1 MIRLFRFITLLI
13 VAATL
18 LHSCF
23 KDVVTYT
30 DYNIAVYDQ
39 SEGNGEITP
48 AMELAS
54 YAYYVDTTEW
64 SVLSYEDAVERRIT
78 NKTTGEVLSTPD
90 VEGTFDA
97 LLPYPVSLRLEQ
109 PISMLVV
116 VNPTLRLYAYRKYEL
131 PINLPS
137 VDTKLYMASW
147 RATHSSSG
155 WLVRNDFYTFP
166 DAE

>member
-48 AMELAS
+48 AMAVAVGQSSARKLLLPVNQCS
-54 YAYYVDTTEW
+54 NIVVGTQT
-64 SVLSYEDAVERRIT
+64 LSLSKLMDEAVE
-78 NKTTGEVLSTPD
+78 
-90 VEGTFDA
+90 
-97 LLPYPVSLRLEQ
+97 LLR
-109 PISMLVV
+109 SM
-116 VNPTLRLYAYRKYEL
+116 
-131 PINLPS
+131 I
-137 VDTKLYMASW
+137 
-147 RATHSSSG
+147 
-155 WLVRNDFYTFP
+155 
-166 DAE
+166 